1 MKVRRE
7 TAQTPAKR
15 ALGAATP
22 RGVLERCVE
31 WRSVETAMQNRLS
44 LQQLWKIA
52 PLFTTLWVLNPAAS
66 GTGPM
71 PEKTVPQIFEGQGKA
86 VIVVSNLASGM
97 VLQKFGT
104 GFLIKPNG
112 VFVTNFHVVKG
123 ANAVSIKLSDKRE
136 FPITG
141 VVAVNPD
148 LDLAI
153 LKIEADTLP
162 VVTLGDSDTVKVG
175 DRILAIGSPMGLEST
190 LSDGLVS
197 AIREGDSPGEGKI
210 FQITAPVSPGSSGGV
225 LLNMK
230 GEVIGVTSAQ
240 LTEGQNLN
248 FAIPINYAK
257 QLIRDGRIEPFSPR
271 ALLPTEQDCPVIGN
285 EKSGIYH
292 LPGGQFYN
300 QMRVSPNGVCF
311 QTEEAAGQAG
321 FRRSAR

>member
-1 MKVRRE
+1 
-7 TAQTPAKR
+7 
-15 ALGAATP
+15 
-22 RGVLERCVE
+22 
-31 WRSVETAMQNRLS
+31 
-44 LQQLWKIA
+44 
-52 PLFTTLWVLNPAAS
+52 
-66 GTGPM
+66 
-71 PEKTVPQIFEGQGKA
+71 
-86 VIVVSNLASGM
+86 M
-97 VLQKFGT
+97 VLHKFGT

-112 VFVTNFHVVKG
+112 VFVTNFHVVKR
-123 ANAVSIKLSDKRE
+123 AHAVSVKLPDKRE
-136 FPITG
+136 FPVTG

-153 LKIEADTLP
+153 LKIETDKLP

-210 FQITAPVSPGSSGGV
+210 FQITAPVSSGSSGGV

-230 GEVIGVTSAQ
+230 GEVIGVTYAQ

-285 EKSGIYH
+285 RKSGIYH

-311 QTEEAAGQAG
+311 QSEEEAGQAG
-321 FRRSAR
+321 FRRSKR